1 MARGRTGFPSRGGIT
16 ASGRRRASFTRTPE
30 VKELLLPRTDAG
42 VFVQAAVAVVVLTL
56 ALVVVRRDR
65 ELRLFV
71 IGVTV
76 LATAWFALRSVH

>member
-1 MARGRTGFPSRGGIT
+1 MARDDTGFPCRGGIT
-16 ASGRRRASFTRTPE
+16 ASGGRRASCSATPD